1 MQGLKLI
8 YSKKKLKF
16 LIKIL
21 IKYEEEL
28 LYYNAFSY

>member
-28 LYYNAFSY
+28 LY